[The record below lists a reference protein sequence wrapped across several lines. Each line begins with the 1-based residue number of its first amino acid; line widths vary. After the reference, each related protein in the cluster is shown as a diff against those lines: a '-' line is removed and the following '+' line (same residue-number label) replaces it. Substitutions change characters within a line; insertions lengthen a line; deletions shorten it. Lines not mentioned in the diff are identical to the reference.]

1 MLCKPMVALAIAL
14 ALGGFALSTSAFARG
29 GGGSFGGRAYDGSD
43 FGGCFGGDHM
53 TGCSGY
59 GDDRV
64 NGLRGESDH
73 GYGRGDV
80 WGHWGGYY
88 GPMVGPLVQ

>member
-1 MLCKPMVALAIAL
+1 MMCKPIVVLAIAL

-29 GGGSFGGRAYDGSD
+29 DAFGGRAFARSD
-43 FGGCFGGDHM
+43 FGGCVGGGRLTGGDC
-53 TGCSGY
+53 GGY
-59 GDDRV
+59 GDRI
-64 NGLRGESDH
+64 NGLHFGPDH

-88 GPMVGPLVQ
+88 GPMVH